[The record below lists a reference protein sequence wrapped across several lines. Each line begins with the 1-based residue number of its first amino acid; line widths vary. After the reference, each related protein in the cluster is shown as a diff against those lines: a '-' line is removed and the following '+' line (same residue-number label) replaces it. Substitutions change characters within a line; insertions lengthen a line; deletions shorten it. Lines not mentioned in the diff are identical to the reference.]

1 MKKSRFTENQIIS
14 ILKEADSGMPIAE
27 LTRKYGLGNSTI
39 YTWRSKYGGMEVSDL
54 KELKRLQEENRR
66 LKDLYAKASLEN
78 TILQEAIEGK
88 L

>member
-14 ILKEADSGMPIAE
+14 ILKEADSGMPISE

>member
-39 YTWRSKYGGMEVSDL
+39 YTWRAKYGGMEVSDL
-54 KELKRLQEENRR
+54 KELKRLKDENRR
-66 LKDLYAKASLEN
+66 LKDLYAKISLEH
-78 TILQEAIEGK
+78 TILQEAVEGK

>member
-54 KELKRLQEENRR
+54 KELKRLKEANRR